1 MQLVLD
7 REVPNHSAL
16 VIDPNPTSR
25 SVLLAQLREFGF
37 GTVKAALR
45 VADARELLEHR
56 RFNLILCDTEDD
68 GSSGSKG
75 QDLLEELRREQ
86 LLPYS
91 TVFVMITHEATYS
104 TVAEAAEAAL
114 DSFMVKPFS
123 ANALFERLREARQRK
138 RVLQDIFEAM
148 ESKDLERA
156 ANMCLERFNQ
166 RQLYW
171 LYAARIGAELLL
183 ILGRNA
189 EAKQLY
195 DAVIAAKTLPW
206 AKLGVARV
214 QLAVGD
220 VAQARRTLEALVDS
234 DPQFAD
240 SYDVLGKVHME
251 QGNLTEALA
260 TYRTAAEM
268 TPGCVLRLQHAG
280 TLSYY
285 AGDSRGAIQLL
296 ERTWQLGRKSRLF
309 DVLSMMLLAL
319 LRFDAGDTKG
329 LDAACDVLADFSA
342 RYPQSVRLKRM
353 EQLGE
358 VLSRLHRGR
367 IEEGVTLLRRETQG
381 FMRPDFELETAANA
395 ISVWTRL
402 LRFGLG
408 TNEVDGVIKQLARR
422 FALSR
427 TTCEVLVA
435 AARHYPDAAG
445 IVREAYAEVMK
456 LAEQSMNLAVQGQP
470 AQAVEALLHHGSST
484 GNAKLIEM
492 ALLVAKRYQDSIGDV
507 QALMAQQAQLAHRFC
522 APTTHIAGVRRTNR
536 SAGGMVLRR

>member
-7 REVPNHSAL
+7 REVPSHSAL
-16 VIDPNPTSR
+16 VIDPNPTTR

-56 RFNLILCDTEDD
+56 RFNVILCDTEDD

-148 ESKDLERA
+148 ESKDFVRA
-156 ANMCLERFNQ
+156 ADLCLARFNE
-166 RQLYW
+166 RQKYW

-195 DAVIAAKTLPW
+195 DAVVAAKTLPW

-214 QLAVGD
+214 QLAVGE
-220 VAQARRTLEALVDS
+220 VAQARRTLEALIDS

-319 LRFDAGDTKG
+319 LRFDANDTKG
-329 LDAACDVLADFSA
+329 LDAARDVLADFSA

-358 VLSRLHRGR
+358 VLSRLNRGR
-367 IEEGVTLLRRETQG
+367 ILEAVTLLRRETQG
-381 FMRPDFELETAANA
+381 FMRPDFELETAANV

-408 TNEVDGVIKQLARR
+408 TNEVDSAVRQLARR
-422 FALSR
+422 FAVSR

-492 ALLVAKRYQDSIGDV
+492 AQLVAKRYQDSIGDV
-507 QALMAQQAQLAHRFC
+507 QTLMAQQAQLAHRFC
-522 APTTHIAGVRRTNR
+522 APTTHIAGVRRSNR